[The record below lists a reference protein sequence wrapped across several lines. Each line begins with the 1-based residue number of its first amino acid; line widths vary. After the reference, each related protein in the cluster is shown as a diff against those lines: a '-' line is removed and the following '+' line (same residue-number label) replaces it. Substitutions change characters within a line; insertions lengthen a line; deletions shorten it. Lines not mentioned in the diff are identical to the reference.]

1 MEEICAADKDDLVIL
16 VGHLP
21 DRDEAVL
28 FSYDCILSQELGV
41 RSAKAAGNVKFLSVL
56 WDEHQDRIKNPRPAL
71 ESKKTD
77 SKLKTGLIAG
87 ASAAIL
93 AVAIGLLLASSLRK
107 EVVVIKVEP

>member
-1 MEEICAADKDDLVIL
+1 MIQDAQKESMEEICAADKDDLVIL

-56 WDEHQDRIKNPRPAL
+56 WYSL
-71 ESKKTD
+71 
-77 SKLKTGLIAG
+77 
-87 ASAAIL
+87 
-93 AVAIGLLLASSLRK
+93 VAIRS
-107 EVVVIKVEP
+107 